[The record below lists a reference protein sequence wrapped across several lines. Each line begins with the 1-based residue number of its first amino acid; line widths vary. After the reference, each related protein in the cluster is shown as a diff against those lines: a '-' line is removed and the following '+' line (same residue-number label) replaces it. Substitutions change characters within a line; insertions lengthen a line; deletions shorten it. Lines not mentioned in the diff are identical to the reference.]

1 MKNKKIAVNIMI
13 LLVLS
18 AVLCLAALF
27 ASTLLT
33 EDDLGQLAY
42 LLFIFFPLAAAM
54 IGVLAYTMI
63 GKVWTAPVVS
73 LLAFGAFMLLKYGTA
88 NLIYLLVYMMISI
101 GAYLMAYIA
110 KRIVRK

>member
-1 MKNKKIAVNIMI
+1 MKNKNTVIDFLI

-42 LLFIFFPLAAAM
+42 LLFIFFPLAAAI
-54 IGVLAYTMI
+54 IGVLTYTMI
-63 GKVWTAPVVS
+63 GKAWPAPVIN
-73 LLAFGAFMLLKYGTA
+73 LLAFGAFMLIKYGTA
-88 NLIYLLVYMMISI
+88 SPIYLLVYMVISI
-101 GAYLMAYIA
+101 GAYLLAYIV
-110 KRIVRK
+110 KRLVRK

>member
-1 MKNKKIAVNIMI
+1 MKNKNITANILI

-42 LLFIFFPLAAAM
+42 LLFIFFPLAAAI

-63 GKVWTAPVVS
+63 GKAWMAPVIS
-73 LLAFGAFMLLKYGTA
+73 LLAFGAFMLLKYGTV
-88 NLIYLLVYMMISI
+88 NLMYLLVYMVISI
-101 GAYLMAYIA
+101 GAYLLAYIA